1 MNEPLIH
8 NTDAHNLLNRV
19 YEGMDV
25 YDRDGHKVGSVSD
38 VYAGAAADAP
48 PGVEVGESRPQAAP
62 GTGSIVNNVAEVF
75 DDHLP
80 EVLRS
85 RLRHNG
91 YIRIKAGL
99 LKSDRF
105 ALREQVTTVDGERVT
120 LNVSG
125 EELIKG

>member
-1 MNEPLIH
+1 MTEPQNH
-8 NTDAHNLLNRV
+8 NTPAENMLNRV

-25 YDRDGHKVGSVSD
+25 YDRDGHKLGSVSD
-38 VYAGAAADAP
+38 IYAGEAADAP
-48 PGVEVGESRPQAAP
+48 RGVEPGESQPLAAP
-62 GTGSIVNNVAEVF
+62 GTGSIVNNVAGVF

-105 ALREQVTTVDGERVT
+105 ALREQVTSVEGERVT

-125 EELIKG
+125 DELIKG